1 MSTADAPA
9 PVAAEPPAA
18 PVAPAAPAAGLFD
31 SIDWKNPVPAV
42 IKLATHL
49 HSLEM
54 LSAAERLT
62 MLQGSLLYVINTSA
76 MSDGEKEAARV
87 FVSTMVP
94 HVVETAVSGIEAV
107 AKVVVAE
114 KKAHDLMEAIMSK
127 QPRIIV
133 KNVEAILADAAKT
146 KWWCW

>member
-9 PVAAEPPAA
+9 PVAVEPPA
-18 PVAPAAPAAGLFD
+18 APAAPAAGLFD
-31 SIDWKNPVPAV
+31 SIVWKNPVPAV

-54 LSAAERLT
+54 LTPAERLT

-76 MSDGEKEAARV
+76 MGDGEKEAARV

-94 HVVETAVSGIEAV
+94 HVVETAVSGLEAV
-107 AKVVVAE
+107 AKVAVAE

-133 KNVEAILADAAKT
+133 KNVEDILADAAKT